1 MNYYENPDL
10 GWYKKISAKN
20 KVPPRCPYTMLY
32 TCPIYFESIAL
43 LRNTGATELDKNDE
57 EKLIKYWKDR
67 ELNPSLLEE
76 TPGVLHHKTKSFS
89 SLHNFCPEAIYLR
102 FGYFASF
109 ISNFEDETDQAIRH
123 FDLKK
128 RDISL
133 HSWAWNWSNLKAK
146 HYTDCRLYSILSNP
160 KKNKVV
166 DNITNNN
173 QESNKIEENI
183 KEPNIFLSYSHKN
196 KEIADKVDKFFI
208 SKSIRLSRDAR
219 DAPAYSSLKKFM
231 DTIRDHD
238 YVILL
243 ISDAYLKSI
252 NCMYEVIQFIQEKKY
267 IEKTFPIIIDK
278 QVDIF
283 NKVKHVDYISFW
295 QNRYK
300 RFRNKINKLENTGTA
315 QSHVELDKIDRIQSN
330 IGEFLN
336 KIADLKCF
344 PLDELEST
352 NYKAILDKIG
362 KTLGVFQKEKIEVE
376 SEKLKARIIGCLYEW
391 YIEGLE
397 QGKIPVFNVK
407 EKINERKVSSKLMNK
422 LIDEMVDDGYL
433 EWSTFGRVKLKK
445 EGRLLA
451 RKEKLE
457 HRYSYKQCGKGD

>member
-10 GWYKKISAKN
+10 EWYKKISTKN

-76 TPGVLHHKTKSFS
+76 TPSVLHHKTKGFSF
-89 SLHNFCPEAIYLR
+89 LNNFCPEVIYLR

-109 ISNFEDETDQAIRH
+109 ISNFEDETDQAMRH

-128 RDISL
+128 RNIPL
-133 HSWAWNWSNLKAK
+133 HSWAWNWSNLRAK

-160 KKNKVV
+160 KNNKVV
-166 DNITNNN
+166 DNIINNN
-173 QESNKIEENI
+173 QERNKIEENN
-183 KEPNIFLSYSHKN
+183 KEPKIFLSYSHRN
-196 KEIADKVDKFFI
+196 KEIADRVDKFFT
-208 SKSIRLSRDAR
+208 SKNIRLTRDVR

-231 DTIRDHD
+231 DTIRAHD
-238 YVILL
+238 YVIML

-278 QVDIF
+278 QADIF
-283 NKVKHVDYISFW
+283 NKVKHIDYISFW

-362 KTLGVFQKEKIEVE
+362 NIFKIPQKEEIGNKRENL
-376 SEKLKARIIGCLYEW
+376 KLKIIGCLYKW
-391 YIEGLE
+391 YIEGIE
-397 QGKIPVFNVK
+397 EGRIPVFNIK
-407 EKINERKVSSKLMNK
+407 GKINEWKEPSKLMNI
-422 LIDEMVDDGYL
+422 LIDEAIDDGYL
-433 EWSTFGRVKLKK
+433 KRSSFGYVKLTK
-445 EGRLLA
+445 EGRLFA

-457 HRYSYKQCGKGD
+457 KKYNCKECGKGD